1 MEGVNLYLFCT
12 RVFISLFKSTTKIYA
27 PFRCDLQIF
36 TKNIC
41 DLQMP
46 LSRIQIVE
54 CTTYEFKSLK
64 PLLCWIQN
72 VCYFVASNFECI
84 PSILYTSMY
93 NVIDTDNTNCT
104 HVYIWIAKAMH
115 CLDFKLL
122 TLWTIMWNNT
132 IHMLIFDIVWVFD
145 TYTPMFLHTII
156 ADFMIMSRFLI
167 AIYILI

>member
-36 TKNIC
+36 AKNIC

-46 LSRIQIVE
+46 LSQIQIVE
-54 CTTYEFKSLK
+54 CTTYEFKYLK

-72 VCYFVASNFECI
+72 VCYFIGSNFKCI
-84 PSILYTSMY
+84 PSILNTSMY
-93 NVIDTDNTNCT
+93 NVLDTDNTECT

-115 CLDFKLL
+115 CLDFKPLSL
-122 TLWTIMWNNT
+122 YGSIIWNKPM
-132 IHMLIFDIVWVFD
+132 HMLEFNRVWVSDRPVFV
-145 TYTPMFLHTII
+145 HTQI
-156 ADFMIMSRFLI
+156 AKFMISSKNNN